1 MNDTSTAS
9 APTVAITGASGFIG
23 SALKR
28 SFEKDGWRVLALT
41 RGRPT
46 AADEVGWDPA
56 SGSIDVR
63 ALEGVKA
70 VVHLAGE
77 SIDGRWTSEKK
88 RAIRDSR
95 LQGTRLVARTLA
107 SLSSPPD
114 VLVSG
119 SAVGYYG
126 ADRGDEQLTE
136 DSPPGDD
143 FMGAL
148 GVEWEESAAPAAE
161 AGIRVVHPRMG
172 VVLDPE
178 GGALKR
184 MLPPF
189 RLGAGGRMG
198 SGTQWMAWITRGD
211 AVHAL
216 RFLVDRADLSGG
228 VNVAAPEPVLNS
240 EFTRALGAALNRPA
254 VMTVPATALRL
265 AFGEMASGTILASQR
280 VLPHRLLDAGFA
292 FEHPR
297 IDVALSALLA
307 RSG

>member
-1 MNDTSTAS
+1 MTETRSS
-9 APTVAITGASGFIG
+9 ERPTVAITGASGFIG
-23 SALKR
+23 SALTQ
-28 SFEKDGWRVLALT
+28 SFQRDGWRVLALSRSRAT
-41 RGRPT
+41 SG
-46 AADEVGWDPA
+46 DQVNWDPEA
-56 SGSIDVR
+56 GTIDAG
-63 ALEGVKA
+63 ALQGVSA

-77 SIDGRWTSEKK
+77 SIDGRWTDRKK
-88 RAIRDSR
+88 RAIRESR
-95 LQGTRLVARTLA
+95 LQGTELIGRTLA

-126 ADRGDEQLTE
+126 ADRGDEPLTE
-136 DSPPGDD
+136 NASPGTD
-143 FMGAL
+143 FMGKL
-148 GVEWEESAAPAAE
+148 GVEWEGAASPAAE

-172 VVLDPE
+172 VVLDPR

-198 SGTQWMAWITRGD
+198 SGRQWMAWITLRD
-211 AVHAL
+211 AVRAL
-216 RFLVDRADLSGG
+216 RFLVDRPDLSGG
-228 VNVAAPEPVLNS
+228 VNVVAEPVSNA
-240 EFTRALGAALNRPA
+240 EFTRALGNALGRPT
-254 VMTVPATALRL
+254 VMMVPTPALRL
-265 AFGEMASGTILASQR
+265 AFGEMADGTILASQR
-280 VLPHRLLDAGFA
+280 VLPRRLLDAGFE